1 MIITNENFRQHKIGA
16 KAENLFIM
24 QENGINIPDFFC
36 TDISSAKEAANYAV
50 QTYPEADLFSVRSSA
65 SAEDSESASFAGQFR
80 TYLNVGRNDIEKY
93 IEKTAQPMETEGFRE
108 YCLKN
113 KISAEEIQITVIV
126 QKMIS
131 ADISGVIFTANP
143 QGLLNE
149 IVVVAGNG
157 TGDNVVED
165 KTDTTTYYYNTTD
178 RQYYYEKK
186 GGSPLLD
193 NIFLEEIISVSEKI
207 REIFGHECDIEF
219 AVKDKVLYIL
229 QARPITTLTQISS
242 PVILDNSN
250 IVESYPGIT
259 LPLTQSFIRDAY
271 YCVFRSVLLRLTH
284 EKDTVARADGILR
297 SMVDACNGR
306 VYYRISNWYDIIMF
320 LPFSKKII
328 PVWQEM
334 LGVKTKT
341 VTAHSDIK
349 PGSITHAKVTF
360 SFFKLIIKCPKLME
374 ELDRYFSDILA
385 KFRSVDISA
394 ASDAEIL
401 EHYQNIKNMVSEK
414 WDITLVNDMY
424 SFIYTGLLKA
434 YLKAKKIPDIE
445 ETANRYIS
453 GINGLESMKPVNML
467 IELAEIANKENRS
480 ERLRKI
486 FSNEDFYRYVSEEN
500 YSFSEKLTEY
510 IEQYGDRNVNE
521 LKLESKTFRT
531 DPVLLIRAILEYAEN
546 GTKHFSDIQEEKKE
560 IPKGITGFLAK
571 RAAFGIKSREKSRLH
586 RSRLYGM
593 MRTMMLQIGDNLAEK
608 GMLSCREDIFFLT
621 YEQVEK
627 AVHNGENM
635 INIIPAVRK
644 QYEMFERLP
653 AYSRLVF
660 AEDIFDKNPSSVG
673 EMQFSTDDDIFIGVP
688 CSKGTAEG
696 EVLIISDPSE
706 KADTSGKIIIAKM
719 TDPGWVF
726 LITGAKGIVT
736 EKGSL
741 LSHTAIISREL
752 GKPSVVG
759 IDNIT
764 KILKN
769 GDIIRIDGGTGEV
782 RIINRLKK

>member
-1 MIITNENFRQHKIGA
+1 MIITKENFRQCKIGA
-16 KAENLFIM
+16 KAENLFVM
-24 QENGINIPDFFC
+24 QENGINVPDFFC
-36 TDISSAKEAANYAV
+36 TDMDSAKEAVSFAAK
-50 QTYPEADLFSVRSSA
+50 QFPETDLFSVRSSS
-65 SAEDSESASFAGQFR
+65 SAEDSEKASFAGQFR
-80 TYLNVGRNDIEKY
+80 TYLGVERKDIEKY
-93 IEKTAQPMETEGFRE
+93 IEKTARPTETEGFRE

-113 KISAEEIQITVIV
+113 GISAEEIQITVIV

-149 IVVVAGNG
+149 TVVVVGNG

-165 KTDTTTYYYNTTD
+165 KTDTTAYYYNTTD

-186 GGSPLLD
+186 GDSPLLD
-193 NIFLEEIISVSEKI
+193 NFFLEEIMDLSEKI
-207 REIFGHECDIEF
+207 KKIFGHECDIEF
-219 AVKDKVLYIL
+219 AVKDGILYIL
-229 QARPITTLTQISS
+229 QARPITTLSRSGS
-242 PVILDNSN
+242 PIILDNSN

-259 LPLTQSFIRDAY
+259 LPLTQSFIKDAY

-284 EKDTVARADGILR
+284 EKDTVARADNILR
-297 SMVDACNGR
+297 SMVDCCSGR

-349 PGSITHAKVTF
+349 PGAVTHARVTF

-374 ELDRYFSDILA
+374 DLDRYFSDILE
-385 KFRSVDISA
+385 KFRSVNISD

-434 YLKAKKIPDIE
+434 YLKAKKIPDAE

-453 GINGLESMKPVNML
+453 GLNGLESMKPVNTL
-467 IELAEIANKENRS
+467 IELSETAKKENRIG
-480 ERLRKI
+480 RLKNI
-486 FSNEDFYRYVSEEN
+486 SSNEDFYRFVSEEKD
-500 YSFSEKLTEY
+500 SFSDKLTEY

-531 DPVLLIRAILEYAEN
+531 DPVLLVGAVLEYAEN
-546 GTKHFSDIQEEKKE
+546 GTGSFSAAREEKKE
-560 IPKGITGFLAK
+560 TPKGLTGSLAK
-571 RAAFGIKSREKSRLH
+571 RAALGIRNREKSRLH

-593 MRTMMLQIGDNLAEK
+593 MRTMMLKIGENLAAQGK
-608 GMLSCREDIFFLT
+608 ISCREDIFMLS

-627 AVHNGENM
+627 AVRSGENM
-635 INIIPAVRK
+635 MKTVSAVRK
-644 QYEMFERLP
+644 KYEMFERLP

-660 AEDIFDKNPSSVG
+660 AEDVFDKNPSSVG
-673 EMQFSTDDDIFIGVP
+673 EMQFGTDDNVFVGVP
-688 CSKGTAEG
+688 CSKGCVEG
-696 EVLIISDPSE
+696 EVLIIDDPTKE
-706 KADTSGKIIIAKM
+706 INTAGKIIAAKM

-726 LITGAKGIVT
+726 LIAGAKGIVT

-752 GKPSVVG
+752 GKPAVVG

-764 KILKN
+764 RILKN
-769 GDIIRIDGGTGEV
+769 GDHIRIDGGTGEV
-782 RIINRLKK
+782 QITYRREK

>member
-1 MIITNENFRQHKIGA
+1 MIITKENFRQYKTGT

-24 QENGINIPDFFC
+24 QENDINVPDLFC
-36 TDISSAKEAANYAV
+36 TDISCAKEASDHALKEFSE
-50 QTYPEADLFSVRSSA
+50 TSLFSVRSSS
-65 SAEDSESASFAGQFR
+65 SAEDSENASFAGQFR
-80 TYLNVGRNDIEKY
+80 TYLNVRRRDIEEY
-93 IEKTAQPMETEGFRE
+93 IKKTAQPMETKGFKE
-108 YCLKN
+108 YCQKN
-113 KISAEEIQITVIV
+113 GISTEDIQISVIV

-149 IVVVAGNG
+149 MVIAVGNG
-157 TGDNVVED
+157 TGDNVVEN

-186 GGSPLLD
+186 GNSPLLD
-193 NIFLEEIISVSEKI
+193 NILLEEIISVSERI
-207 REIFGHECDIEF
+207 REIFGYECDIEF
-219 AVKDKVLYIL
+219 AVKDGILYIL
-229 QARPITTLTQISS
+229 QARPITTLTQSNS
-242 PVILDNSN
+242 PIILDNSN

-259 LPLTQSFIRDAY
+259 LPLTQSFIKDAY

-284 EKDTVARADGILR
+284 EKDTVAMADNILR

-306 VYYRISNWYDIIMF
+306 IYYRISNWYDIIMF

-349 PGSITHAKVTF
+349 PGFVTHAKVTL
-360 SFFKLIIKCPKLME
+360 SFFDLIIKCPKLME
-374 ELDRYFSDILA
+374 ELDRYFSDILE

-394 ASDAEIL
+394 ASDTEIL
-401 EHYQNIKNMVSEK
+401 EHYQNIKNMVAEK

-434 YLKAKKIPDIE
+434 YLKAKKISDIE

-453 GINGLESMKPVNML
+453 GLNGLESMKPVNSL
-467 IELAEIANKENRS
+467 IRLAETAKKENRI

-486 FSNEDFYRYVSEEN
+486 SSNEDFYNFVSEEN
-500 YSFSEKLTEY
+500 DSFSEKLTEY

-531 DPVLLIRAILEYAEN
+531 DPVLLINSVLEYAEN
-546 GTKHFSDIQEEKKE
+546 GTSVVQEEE
-560 IPKGITGFLAK
+560 ITIPKGITGALAR
-571 RAAFGIKSREKSRLH
+571 RAALGIKNRERSRLH

-593 MRTMMLQIGDNLAEK
+593 MRTMMLKIGESLAAAGQI
-608 GMLSCREDIFFLT
+608 SCREDIFMLSF
-621 YEQVEK
+621 EQVEK

-635 INIIPAVRK
+635 MKTVSEVRK
-644 QYEMFERLP
+644 KYEMFERLP

-660 AEDIFDKNPSSVG
+660 AEDVFDKNPSSVG
-673 EMQFSTDDDIFIGVP
+673 EMQFSTDDNVFVGVP
-688 CSKGTAEG
+688 CSKGCAEG
-696 EVLIISDPSE
+696 EVIVITDPSG
-706 KADTSGKIIIAKM
+706 KADTSGKIIAAKM

-726 LITGAKGIVT
+726 LIAGAKGIVT

-752 GKPSVVG
+752 GKPAVVG

-764 KILKN
+764 RILKN
-769 GDIIRIDGGTGEV
+769 GDHIRIDGGTGEV
-782 RIINRLKK
+782 RITYQREK

>member
-1 MIITNENFRQHKIGA
+1 MIITKENFRQYKIGA

-24 QENGINIPDFFC
+24 QYNGINVPDFFC
-36 TDISSAKEAANYAV
+36 ADISSAKEAADYAA
-50 QTYPEADLFSVRSSA
+50 QAYTESDLFSVRSSS
-65 SAEDSESASFAGQFR
+65 SAEDSENASFAGQFR
-80 TYLNVGRNDIEKY
+80 TYLGVERKDIERY
-93 IEKTAQPMETEGFRE
+93 IEKTAQPIETKGFRE

-131 ADISGVIFTANP
+131 ADISGVVFTANP

-149 IVVVAGNG
+149 IVIVAGNG

-186 GGSPLLD
+186 EDSPLLD
-193 NIFLEEIISVSEKI
+193 NILLEEIISVSEKI

-229 QARPITTLTQISS
+229 QARPITTLTQSSS

-259 LPLTQSFIRDAY
+259 LPLTQSFIKDAY

-284 EKDTVARADGILR
+284 EKDTVARADGILS

-349 PGSITHAKVTF
+349 PGFITHAKVTL
-360 SFFKLIIKCPKLME
+360 SFFKLIIKCPELME
-374 ELDRYFSDILA
+374 ELDRYFSDILE
-385 KFRSVDISA
+385 KFRSVNISA

-434 YLKAKKIPDIE
+434 YLKAKKVPDTE
-445 ETANRYIS
+445 EAANRYIS
-453 GINGLESMKPVNML
+453 GLNGLESMKPVNTL
-467 IELAEIANKENRS
+467 IELAETAKKENWID
-480 ERLRKI
+480 RLRKI
-486 FSNEDFYRYVSEEN
+486 SSNEDFYRFVSEEKD
-500 YSFSEKLTEY
+500 SFSDKLTEY

-531 DPVLLIRAILEYAEN
+531 DPVLLISSVLEYAEN
-546 GTKHFSDIQEEKKE
+546 GTGSFSAAREEKKE
-560 IPKGITGFLAK
+560 TPKGLTGSLAK
-571 RAAFGIKSREKSRLH
+571 RAALGIKNRERSRLH

-593 MRTMMLQIGDNLAEK
+593 MRTMMLQIGESLAEK
-608 GMLSCREDIFFLT
+608 GKLSCREDIFFLT

-627 AVHNGENM
+627 AVRSGENM
-635 INIIPAVRK
+635 MKTVSAVRK
-644 QYEMFERLP
+644 KYEMFERLP

-660 AEDIFDKNPSSVG
+660 TEDVFDKNPSSVV
-673 EMQFSTDDDIFIGVP
+673 EMQFSTDGNVFVGVP
-688 CSKGTAEG
+688 CSKGCAEG
-696 EVLIISDPSE
+696 EVLVITDPSE
-706 KADTSGKIIIAKM
+706 KADTAGKIIAAKM

-726 LITGAKGIVT
+726 LIAGAKGIVT

-752 GKPSVVG
+752 GKPAVVG

-764 KILKN
+764 RILKN
-769 GDIIRIDGGTGEV
+769 GDHIRIDGGTGEV
-782 RIINRLKK
+782 QITYQREK